1 MKKAIALSF
10 IAAVS
15 TLSITACTPTSRL
28 HVGSEAP
35 KIRTKTLQ
43 DVGGDMARITTYRQP
58 DKRMY
63 QYSLDQALSTGKP
76 IMLEFATPGHCTVCD
91 RQLQEVK
98 ALLDKYQGQVIFL
111 HMDQYENPDAFKAY
125 QVMGDP
131 WNFFIDGKGIVRYEQ
146 PGPMLMTEMDA
157 AIQRMLPKQNN
168 AKN

>member
-1 MKKAIALSF
+1 MKNFILST
-10 IAAVS
+10 I
-15 TLSITACTPTSRL
+15 SITSVTLLLGCTPTSRL

-43 DVGGDMARITTYRQP
+43 DVGGDMAKITTYRQP

-63 QYSLDQALSTGKP
+63 QYSLDQALKSGKP

-125 QVMGDP
+125 KVMGDP
-131 WNFFIDGKGIVRYEQ
+131 WNFFIDAKGIVRYEQ
-146 PGPMLMTEMDA
+146 PGPMLMNEMDY
-157 AIQRMLPKQNN
+157 AIKNMLVASDKV
-168 AKN
+168 KH